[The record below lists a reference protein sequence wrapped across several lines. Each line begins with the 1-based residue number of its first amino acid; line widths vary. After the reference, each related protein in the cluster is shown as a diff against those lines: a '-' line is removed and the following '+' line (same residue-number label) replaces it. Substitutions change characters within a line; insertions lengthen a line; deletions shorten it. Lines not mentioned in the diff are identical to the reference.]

1 VIITIIFKEYP
12 MRKNKANR
20 LKFLCPGCHEKVGT
34 KVTDTDIS
42 YNGVIRRRL
51 CENCGTVIFTKEV
64 VDHIKVRRPD

>member
-1 VIITIIFKEYP
+1 
-12 MRKNKANR
+12 MRRTKVNR

-51 CENCGTVIFTKEV
+51 CESCGTVIFTKEV
-64 VDHIKVRRPD
+64 VDHVKVRRPD